1 MYNSPIFV
9 GNNWG
14 VCPDGYGGLGCG
26 KQEEY
31 YNCADISIL
40 PPYGNRP
47 KLARPAIVNRNPA
60 PPTTTQNPIMPILP
74 PFIQRSEKYKKFYKK
89 YIENVMKGMVAGK
102 WSDNAISSLE
112 YKLEKQKRTNK
123 SEQST
128 FWVPNRT
135 SDFRL
140 TGEYPDWSRPS
151 LSVKMPDVLQQNTV
165 YSFMDIVKKNL
176 KNGETESS
184 STLVVDRPVITGR
197 PVYLPEGPVSVP
209 LPTTTIPTP
218 PSTTTASSGKPLL
231 Q

>member
-1 MYNSPIFV
+1 
-9 GNNWG
+9 
-14 VCPDGYGGLGCG
+14 
-26 KQEEY
+26 
-31 YNCADISIL
+31 
-40 PPYGNRP
+40 
-47 KLARPAIVNRNPA
+47 
-60 PPTTTQNPIMPILP
+60 
-74 PFIQRSEKYKKFYKK
+74 
-89 YIENVMKGMVAGK
+89 MKGMVAGK

-112 YKLEKQKRTNK
+112 YKLEKQKRTNQ

-184 STLVVDRPVITGR
+184 STLLVDRPVITGR

-209 LPTTTIPTP
+209 FPTTTMPTP
-218 PSTTTASSGKPLL
+218 PSTTTASSGKPLVTIVVIYKRL
-231 Q
+231 LFFLHLIKFILKGNLCIQCTRLYHNEHLIIIRIFIRSPIFCTSQEKSFRVFHT

>member
-1 MYNSPIFV
+1 
-9 GNNWG
+9 
-14 VCPDGYGGLGCG
+14 
-26 KQEEY
+26 
-31 YNCADISIL
+31 
-40 PPYGNRP
+40 
-47 KLARPAIVNRNPA
+47 
-60 PPTTTQNPIMPILP
+60 MPILP

-112 YKLEKQKRTNK
+112 YKLEKQKRTNQ
-123 SEQST
+123 SEQRT

-184 STLVVDRPVITGR
+184 STLLVDTPVITGR

-209 LPTTTIPTP
+209 LATTTLPTP
-218 PSTTTASSGKPLL
+218 PSTTSASSGNPVVTITVTYERVYFFLSFYKVYSQDEPVHSVYYDKIRPLTGL
-231 Q
+231 QYVAGDFLPCFPQRKTGELIEPLILN

>member
-1 MYNSPIFV
+1 
-9 GNNWG
+9 
-14 VCPDGYGGLGCG
+14 
-26 KQEEY
+26 
-31 YNCADISIL
+31 
-40 PPYGNRP
+40 
-47 KLARPAIVNRNPA
+47 
-60 PPTTTQNPIMPILP
+60 MPILP

-112 YKLEKQKRTNK
+112 YKLEKQKRTNQ
-123 SEQST
+123 SEQRT
-128 FWVPNRT
+128 FWVPKRT

-184 STLVVDRPVITGR
+184 STVLVDSPVITGR

-209 LPTTTIPTP
+209 LPTTTMPTP
-218 PSTTTASSGKPLL
+218 PSPTRASSGKPLVAIAVTYERMFFFFI
-231 Q
+231 